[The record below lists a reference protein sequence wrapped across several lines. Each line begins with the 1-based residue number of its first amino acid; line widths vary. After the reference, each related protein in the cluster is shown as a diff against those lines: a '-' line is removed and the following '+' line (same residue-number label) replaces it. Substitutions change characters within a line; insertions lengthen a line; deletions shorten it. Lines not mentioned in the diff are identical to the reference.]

1 MKTKAPTRS
10 NNAQVPE
17 TIAAMTRELGAKD
30 ADSADGPGDEEV
42 TGGEVFNDRVVFD
55 DGGVINEVKLG
66 DTEDCTYASAEVEN
80 AVKVGDTEDCKY

>member
-17 TIAAMTRELGAKD
+17 TIAAMTRELGAKG
-30 ADSADGPGDEEV
+30 AGSAGGRA
-42 TGGEVFNDRVVFD
+42 GGEVVNDRVVID
-55 DGGVINEVKLG
+55 DGGVINDVKVG